1 MQEFFDAIYEHF
13 HVPVEAAPC
22 KVEHF
27 FTWCPK
33 RRTIMVRTYLPFT
46 SLVLHEVAHY
56 WTATAKERSY
66 PEFGLGT
73 DREEGQRSVRA
84 YLPRALRERREH
96 VTEAVALFLAW
107 YLWKHAPVLR
117 RSVLPEFFNNF
128 SGNTLLR
135 TAAYKAH
142 ARRRVRRLGLEVW
155 WPKYLKSIGQL
166 RALLAD
172 VAILEDV
179 LVDAPGSL
187 VAKLEA
193 KREHLFSKAE
203 ALYAGLRF
211 LCLLWTANRRT
222 GFGGGASLYCWG
234 RVHYTPGLVG
244 AVDAWARLRVCTHV
258 QGG

>member
-13 HVPVEAAPC
+13 HVPVEAAPR

-27 FTWCPK
+27 FTWCPR
-33 RRTIMVRTYLPFT
+33 RRTIMVRTYPPFT

-135 TAAYKAH
+135 TAVYKAH
-142 ARRRVRRLGLEVW
+142 ARRRLRNLGLEAW
-155 WPKYLKSIGQL
+155 WPKYVKTIGPMRDLL
-166 RALLAD
+166 RN
-172 VAILEDV
+172 VAVYDDE
-179 LVDAPGSL
+179 LVDAPSTL
-187 VAKLEA
+187 VSVLEEKRSKLIAEI
-193 KREHLFSKAE
+193 E
-203 ALYAGLRF
+203 ALYA
-211 LCLLWTANRRT
+211 
-222 GFGGGASLYCWG
+222 
-234 RVHYTPGLVG
+234 
-244 AVDAWARLRVCTHV
+244 
-258 QGG
+258 